1 MQDKKIIG
9 VIPVHYQSYRLPD
22 KPLKGIYGKPCIDIS
37 AINIFVASLLKFVQV
52 NFIQAVS
59 NIINNKSVSDDLIV
73 KVVMTEN
80 TEHIE

>member
-1 MQDKKIIG
+1 MKFIPQSISDVVLIKPTVHGDSRGYFAETFRQDLFEKSIG
-9 VIPVHYQSYRLPD
+9 S
-22 KPLKGIYGKPCIDIS
+22 
-37 AINIFVASLLKFVQV
+37 QV